1 MKVFITRRIPGKA
14 IEGFQGKH
22 EVVISSFDRPLAPQE
37 IIDMGK
43 GADAVL
49 TLLTDRWTAEMM
61 DGIGANLKIISN
73 YAVGFDNIDVKA
85 ATERGIVVTNTSS
98 DEVNESVAEFTWALI
113 LSLSRRLVEGDEYAR
128 KGAYRGW
135 EPDIFLGR
143 DVYGK
148 TLGIVGLGK
157 IGTMVASRAKGFKMK
172 ILYNKRDKDKD
183 KEKEL
188 GIEFRELDQLLTESD
203 YVTLHVPLTPETT
216 HLINKDTLSKM
227 KPAAYLINT
236 SRGPVVDEHALAD
249 ALRQGKIAGAALD
262 VHENEPSM
270 NPEMMQ
276 MENAI
281 LTPHIAS
288 ATVEGRGKMT
298 EQAVDSILKVL
309 SGEKPDD
316 LVFVNKEVWERRRG
330 TN

>member
-1 MKVFITRRIPGKA
+1 MKIFITRRIPGKA
-14 IEGFQGKH
+14 LEKLQTSGH
-22 EVVISSFDRPLAPQE
+22 EVVASSFDRSLAPQE

-49 TLLTDRWTAEMM
+49 TLLTDHWTGEMM
-61 DGIGANLKIISN
+61 DGVGPNLKIISN

-85 ATERGIVVTNTSS
+85 ATERGIVVANTPS
-98 DEVNESVAEFTWALI
+98 DEVNESVAEFAWALI
-113 LSLSRRLVEGDEYAR
+113 LALSRRLVEGDEFAR

-148 TLGIVGLGK
+148 TLGIVGLGR
-157 IGTMVASRAKGFKMK
+157 IGIMVARRAKGFNMK
-172 ILYNKRDKDKD
+172 VLYTKRDRDRD
-183 KEKEL
+183 REREL
-188 GIEFRELDQLLTESD
+188 GVEYADLDGLLGQSD
-203 YVTLHVPLTPETT
+203 YVTLHVPLTPETA
-216 HLINKDTLSKM
+216 HLINAERLATM
-227 KPAAYLINT
+227 KPTAYLINT

-249 ALRQGKIAGAALD
+249 ALRAGKIAGAALD
-262 VHENEPSM
+262 VHENEPQM

-288 ATVEGRGKMT
+288 ATVDVREKMT

-316 LVFVNKEVWERRRG
+316 LVFVNKEVWEKKRK
-330 TN
+330 